1 MRAGD
6 PAGGMNAAV
15 LLWGLLFSSI
25 GLGFFL
31 YGKKQR
37 AVVPLV
43 CGLVLMVYPYFI
55 PNVIALVT
63 IGAVLTAVPYF
74 LRL

>member
-1 MRAGD
+1 VDVG
-6 PAGGMNAAV
+6 V

-31 YGKKQR
+31 YGKKRR

-43 CGLVLMVYPYFI
+43 CGLVLMIYPYFI
-55 PNVIALVT
+55 PNVIALVA
-63 IGAVLTAVPYF
+63 IGVVLIAVPYF
-74 LRL
+74 FRS

>member
-1 MRAGD
+1 MSVS
-6 PAGGMNAAV
+6 V
-15 LLWGLLFSSI
+15 LLWGVLFSSI

-31 YGKKQR
+31 YGKQQR

-43 CGLVLMVYPYFI
+43 CGLVLMIYPYFI
-55 PNVIALVT
+55 PNTIALVV

-74 LRL
+74 FKA

>member
-1 MRAGD
+1 VREGD
-6 PAGGMNAAV
+6 PAGGMSAAV

-55 PNVIALVT
+55 PNVTALVM
-63 IGAVLTAVPYF
+63 IGALLTAVPYF

>member
-1 MRAGD
+1 VDAG
-6 PAGGMNAAV
+6 V

-37 AVVPLV
+37 APVPLV
-43 CGLVLMVYPYFI
+43 CGLVLMIYPYFI
-55 PNVIALVT
+55 ANVVALVA
-63 IGAVLTAVPYF
+63 IGVVLTAVPYF
-74 LRL
+74 FKS

>member
-1 MRAGD
+1 MN
-6 PAGGMNAAV
+6 PAI

-43 CGLVLMVYPYFI
+43 CGLVLMIYPYFI
-55 PNVIALVT
+55 ANVVALVV
-63 IGAVLTAVPYF
+63 IGALLTAVPYF
-74 LRL
+74 WRL